1 MPMRAVLDS
10 NFIIALI
17 VEDDENH
24 LDALSTWKHVDAA
37 YLPVIAASEIAY
49 FLLRYHI
56 DLSVLSEVLRD
67 PRIRRAENT
76 LSRAISV
83 DPWEARRLSEPV
95 ELRSHPL
102 PRARATTLGE
112 GGPLRVAS
120 VRRTLRIA
128 RNWGNGG
135 IARERELPPGSH
147 CPPGFVDSV

>member
-37 YLPVIAASEIAY
+37 YLPAIAASEIAY

-76 LSRAISV
+76 LFRAISV
-83 DPWEARRLSEPV
+83 DRGRRGVSQSLWNSRVTLSPELEP
-95 ELRSHPL
+95 LH
-102 PRARATTLGE
+102 
-112 GGPLRVAS
+112 
-120 VRRTLRIA
+120 
-128 RNWGNGG
+128 
-135 IARERELPPGSH
+135 
-147 CPPGFVDSV
+147 

>member
-49 FLLRYHI
+49 FLLRHHI

-67 PRIRRAENT
+67 PRIEVVENGLEDLLFAVKRKHMVKSYDDFNDMLI
-76 LSRAISV
+76 LSTAL
-83 DPWEARRLSEPV
+83 RLKAK
-95 ELRSHPL
+95 LLTYDKPL
-102 PRARATTLGE
+102 KRLYE
-112 GGPLRVAS
+112 S
-120 VRRTLRIA
+120 MVR
-128 RNWGNGG
+128 
-135 IARERELPPGSH
+135 
-147 CPPGFVDSV
+147 